1 MTQALAIVPQ
11 AAPQSHAAALA
22 PRSIAEVGTLAE
34 MASKSGLYG
43 VKNREEAFV
52 RMMTGLELGLSAMQ
66 SLRGVYV
73 INGRPTLAADLMVG
87 VCKRRGDICKSFRL
101 VESTDK
107 IATYETERVGEGVTR
122 MSFTIDQAKRAKLT
136 GKETWVAHT
145 EAMLRARA
153 SSLLARAVY
162 SDILNGLYDPDEVD
176 GLGAEPLRVVPE
188 PVQVDV
194 LEPAPPVL
202 TDEQRKVVLDLC
214 AAMFKAESLEQ
225 LRTVAQRIKASGLPE
240 TQMAELRQAYA
251 ARKADFAPAEPPTPS
266 PAPVVVEAKPA
277 DDESTTCRHALL
289 IRLDACSTVAGVGR
303 LTEQARERQEAGVLS
318 EEDLRTVFDAAK
330 AVGERISRESYDRHH
345 GEGRA
350 DQLCAPSLRTS
361 PPCAS
366 TTSPSSVAMPPTS
379 SARATSSAALLRW
392 SKSVRTTFGK
402 AGCSIAR
409 REATS
414 DDCPDSLHCV
424 RRTARSRRVL
434 LWAPGVRFDA
444 LDSPTQGAPRGLRR
458 GLRGRRAHGTR
469 CRACGGVSRGPCVRL
484 QRWAH
489 PGRA

>member
-136 GKETWVAHT
+136 GKETWVSHT

-176 GLGAEPLRVVPE
+176 GLGAEPLRAVPE

-194 LEPAPPVL
+194 LEPARETNEAVL
-202 TDEQRKVVLDLC
+202 K
-214 AAMFKAESLEQ
+214 AMLEAPTHKALKEAGNRARALKPNAEWHKKYLEAHNK
-225 LRTVAQRIKASGLPE
+225 RT
-240 TQMAELRQAYA
+240 AELNAAGAQA
-251 ARKADFAPAEPPTPS
+251 PTPS

-277 DDESTTCRHALL
+277 DDESTVLRHALL

-303 LTEQARERQEAGVLS
+303 ITEQARERQEAGVLS
-318 EEDLRTVFDAAK
+318 EEDLRVVFDAAK